1 MTISIVLIEDHKLM
15 LQGLKSLLNEQP
27 EFKIVGEAED
37 GPEGLKLVKEL
48 KPEVVILDVMLP
60 SMSGIDVAREI
71 SGLNYGTKIV
81 AISAYSNRHFVLELL
96 KSGAAAYLLK
106 QDALESL
113 VQAIHAAMQGESI
126 YLSARI
132 KQLVV
137 DNFAN
142 RYASGGVAPPSQL
155 SEREFQILQYMLQ
168 GKSSKEIAAEADL
181 SLQTISGYRTQ
192 IMKKLGVQNV
202 VELVK
207 YALKEGLIPFD

>member
-1 MTISIVLIEDHKLM
+1 MTIDIVLIEDHKLM
-15 LQGLKSLLNEQP
+15 LQGLKSLLNEQS

-71 SGLNYGTKIV
+71 SGFNYNTKIV

-96 KSGAAAYLLK
+96 KAGAAAYLLK

-113 VQAIHAAMQGESI
+113 VHAIHAAIQGESI
-126 YLSARI
+126 YLSSRI

-142 RYASGGVAPPSQL
+142 KYAAGGVSPPSQL
-155 SEREFQILQYMLQ
+155 SEREFQILQFMLQ

>member
-1 MTISIVLIEDHKLM
+1 MATTIVLIEDHKLM
-15 LQGLKSLLNEQP
+15 LQGLKSLLTEQP
-27 EFKIVGEAED
+27 DLKIIGEAED

-48 KPEVVILDVMLP
+48 KPDVVILDVMLP
-60 SMSGIDVAREI
+60 SMSGIDVAKEI
-71 SGLNYGTKIV
+71 STFNCDTKIV

-96 KSGAAAYLLK
+96 KAGAAAYLLK

-113 VQAIHAAMQGESI
+113 VHAISAAMQGESI
-126 YLSARI
+126 YLSSRI

-137 DNFAN
+137 DNFASK
-142 RYASGGVAPPSQL
+142 YSASGMEPPSLL

-207 YALKEGLIPFD
+207 YALKEGLIPFE

>member
-1 MTISIVLIEDHKLM
+1 MTITIVLIEDHKLM

-27 EFKIVGEAED
+27 DFKIIGEAED
-37 GPEGLKLVKEL
+37 GPEGLRLVKEL

-71 SGLNYGTKIV
+71 SSLDYGTKIV
-81 AISAYSNRHFVLELL
+81 SISAYSNRHFVLELL
-96 KSGAAAYLLK
+96 KAGAAAYLLK

-113 VQAIHAAMQGESI
+113 VQAIHAAIQGESI
-126 YLSARI
+126 YLSAKI

-142 RYASGGVAPPSQL
+142 KYSNGGIEPPSQL

-192 IMKKLGVQNV
+192 IMKKLGVHNV

>member
-1 MTISIVLIEDHKLM
+1 MSIGIDLIEDHKLM
-15 LQGLKSLLNEQP
+15 LQGLRSLLNEHQD
-27 EFKIVGEAED
+27 FKILGEAED
-37 GPEGLKLVKEL
+37 GPEGLQLVKEL
-48 KPEVVILDVMLP
+48 KPDIVILDVMLP

-71 SGLNYGTKIV
+71 SGLNSGTKIV

-96 KSGAAAYLLK
+96 KAGASAYLLK

-113 VQAIHAAMQGESI
+113 VQAIHASIQGELI
-126 YLSARI
+126 YLSSRI

-142 RYASGGVAPPSQL
+142 KYASEGIEPPSQL
-155 SEREFQILQYMLQ
+155 SEREFQILQFMLQ

-207 YALKEGLIPFD
+207 YALKEGLIPFE